1 MEYTQCDG
9 SGEDSDCDYI
19 GYSVDDHLWYMDI
32 YEDCSTSSGSS
43 IFIDEDALG
52 MFTTTD
58 DDNIEEKVIVKWK
71 EGLDNVSK
79 ISLSIAVAV
88 GWLMA
93 FICCCC
99 YFRTRKQLKQ
109 AQRIPDY
116 QQMDDE
122 I

>member
-1 MEYTQCDG
+1 MNINIMLCDVPG
-9 SGEDSDCDYI
+9 
-19 GYSVDDHLWYMDI
+19 
-32 YEDCSTSSGSS
+32 
-43 IFIDEDALG
+43 
-52 MFTTTD
+52 D
-58 DDNIEEKVIVKWK
+58 DDDDDDDDGDEGGDDGK
-71 EGLDNVSK
+71 EISKQLYICSYLSK